1 MNNKPASITSID
13 LSHKS
18 ERNRSAIWADGTKHA
33 LDFNIEGITD
43 KGLTFYAD
51 VTVILQTWTDLKDG
65 QFVLTTD
72 LSIER
77 FTKVTGHVPTPE
89 ARKVSGWKY
98 SDLTEAEL
106 DADEAAQEKADWAA
120 EVFVNEIGYKPDLFA
135 IRDQIKEAAFKAHF
149 NLR

>member
-1 MNNKPASITSID
+1 MNKPSITSID

-43 KGLTFYAD
+43 NGQIFYAD
-51 VTVILQTWTDLKDG
+51 VTVILQTWTDIKDG

-72 LSIER
+72 TVIER
-77 FTKVTGHVPTPE
+77 FTKISGHIPTPPNRG
-89 ARKVSGWKY
+89 AGWKY
-98 SDLTEAEL
+98 SDLTEAEIE
-106 DADEAAQEKADWAA
+106 ADEAAQQKADWAA
-120 EVFVNEIGYKPDLFA
+120 EVFCNEIGYKADLFA
-135 IRDQIKEAAFKAHF
+135 LRDQIKEAAFKAHF

>member
-1 MNNKPASITSID
+1 MIKPSITSID

-33 LDFNIEGITD
+33 LVFNIEGVTD
-43 KGLTFYAD
+43 QGLTFYAD
-51 VTVILQTWTDLKDG
+51 VTVILQTWTDQKDG

-77 FTKVTGHVPTPE
+77 FTNVTGHVPTPE
-89 ARKVSGWKY
+89 GRGAGWKY
-98 SDLTEAEL
+98 SDLTEEQIDAE
-106 DADEAAQEKADWAA
+106 EAAQEKADWAA
-120 EVFVNEIGYKPDLFA
+120 EVFCNEIGYKADLYF

>member
-1 MNNKPASITSID
+1 MNKPTIKSID

-43 KGLTFYAD
+43 QGLTFYAD

-77 FTKVTGHVPTPE
+77 FTKVSGHVPTPPNRG
-89 ARKVSGWKY
+89 AGWKY
-98 SDLTEAEL
+98 SDLTEAEIE
-106 DADEAAQEKADWAA
+106 ADEAAQEKADWAA
-120 EVFVNEIGYKPDLFA
+120 EVFVNEISYKPEHAAL
-135 IRDQIKEAAFKAHF
+135 REQIKEAAFKAHF